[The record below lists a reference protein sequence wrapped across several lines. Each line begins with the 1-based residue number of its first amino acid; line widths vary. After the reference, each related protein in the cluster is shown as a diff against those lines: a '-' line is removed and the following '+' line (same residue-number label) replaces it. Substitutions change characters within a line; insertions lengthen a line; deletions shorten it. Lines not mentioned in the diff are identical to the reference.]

1 MEEEPGKQL
10 PIRESKGSRKVTLT
24 EKGMILRKHTEEIID
39 LVRKTEK
46 DKKAPSTL
54 LTIKMIRNY

>member
-10 PIRESKGSRKVTLT
+10 PVRESKGSRKVTL
-24 EKGMILRKHTEEIID
+24 
-39 LVRKTEK
+39 TEK

-54 LTIKMIRNY
+54 LTIKMIRNYLEHLTWQLQLIIFNI